1 MREEDETEACGDAG
15 DLRGGLKV
23 EGVSEERIS
32 ISASIRVFIFLTI
45 KHKPV
50 QYTHAQQVR
59 TERTLSS
66 IIQSEEHYA
75 HLLLTNALTHDA
87 VFLLGGGG
95 CG

>member
-15 DLRGGLKV
+15 DLGGGGLKV

-50 QYTHAQQVR
+50 QYTHAQ
-59 TERTLSS
+59 
-66 IIQSEEHYA
+66 
-75 HLLLTNALTHDA
+75 
-87 VFLLGGGG
+87 
-95 CG
+95 